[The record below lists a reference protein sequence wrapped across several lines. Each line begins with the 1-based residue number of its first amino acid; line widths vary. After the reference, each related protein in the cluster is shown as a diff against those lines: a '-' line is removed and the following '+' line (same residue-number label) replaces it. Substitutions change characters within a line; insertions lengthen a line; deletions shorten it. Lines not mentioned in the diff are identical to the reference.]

1 MVIAAQGWK
10 DQRLAKAYGLI
21 GQVADEHSSEGDIYH
36 AVKAA
41 LDAVEDADCKLEIG
55 E

>member
-1 MVIAAQGWK
+1 MIPNWK
-10 DQRLAKAYGLI
+10 DDRLAKAYGLI
-21 GQVADEHSSEGDIYH
+21 GEVADEHSSEGDIYR

-41 LDAVEDADCKLEIG
+41 LDAVEDADCKMESG